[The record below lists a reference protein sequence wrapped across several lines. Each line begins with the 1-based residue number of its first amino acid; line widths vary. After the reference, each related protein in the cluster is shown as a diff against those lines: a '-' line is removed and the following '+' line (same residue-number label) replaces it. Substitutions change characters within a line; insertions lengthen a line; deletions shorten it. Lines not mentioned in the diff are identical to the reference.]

1 MPLLYQFCLIVG
13 VVKGD
18 WRVVNFHSDL
28 KKGRYKYDIYRQVW
42 LKTVAEI
49 FFKIIKKDKI
59 N

>member
-28 KKGRYKYDIYRQVW
+28 KKGRYKSDICRQVR